1 MRILCRCLAAIL
13 ILASSAAAA
22 QSWPSKPIRLI
33 TIFAAG
39 SSGDL
44 FVRVFAPGFSE
55 SLGQPVVVENVTG
68 AGGVVAAERVARAAP
83 DGYTLLAS
91 ISGTHV
97 QRLFLA
103 RSSPFHPVNDFTPI
117 TTVVESVTYMIANSA
132 LPVNSLKE
140 LIEYAR
146 ANPGKI
152 SYGSSGVGSPTHL
165 VGELINQNTGIDM
178 VHVPYKAIAQAFQDA
193 IGGQIPVSFAISNQV
208 IAPWK
213 AGKIKILAIAN
224 AQRYQQMPD
233 IPTIAEIVPGYETV
247 PSWTGAFAPANLPP
261 AILRRIHAELVK
273 AINAPEA
280 ARKLTEAGA
289 IVMTSASPEE
299 FAARIRREVESVGRV
314 VKRAGIQAVD

>member
-1 MRILCRCLAAIL
+1 MRILRRCLALLL
-13 ILASSAAAA
+13 IAACSPATA
-22 QSWPSKPIRLI
+22 QSWPSKPLRLL

-44 FVRVFAPGFSE
+44 FVRVLAPGFAE
-55 SLGQPVVVENVTG
+55 NLGQPVIIENVTG

-97 QRLFLA
+97 QRLYLA
-103 RSSPFHPVNDFTPI
+103 KSSPFHPVNDFTPI

-132 LPVNSLKE
+132 LPVNSLRE
-140 LIEYAR
+140 LIEYAK

-152 SYGSSGVGSPTHL
+152 SYGSSGVGSPTHM
-165 VGELINQNTGIDM
+165 VGELINQNAGIDM
-178 VHVPYKAIAQAFQDA
+178 LHVPYKAIAQAFQDA
-193 IGGQIPVSFAISNQV
+193 VGGQIPVSFAISNQV

-213 AGKIKILAIAN
+213 AGKIRILAIAN

-233 IPTIAEIVPGYETV
+233 IPTITEIVPGYEPV
-247 PSWTGAFAPANLPP
+247 PSWTGTFAPTNLPP
-261 AILRRIHAELVK
+261 AILRRVHADMVK
-273 AINAPEA
+273 AINSPEA
-280 ARKLTEAGA
+280 ARKLTDAGA
-289 IVMTSASPEE
+289 IVMTSGTPEE
-299 FAARIRREVESVGRV
+299 FASRIRREVESVGRV